1 MEVQEIFYIVLAF
14 CVLWVTVFTCWGI
27 YQVAMMVKRAND
39 VLLEVRHQIERVERA
54 INGVKTKFDAGTMHL
69 GSIVD
74 LVSKYTKTK

>member
-27 YQVAMMVKRAND
+27 YQVATMVKRAND

-74 LVSKYTKTK
+74 LVSKYTKK